1 MKYLIIAALLIVTS
15 LSQADEEVIVESV
28 FSKAPKSKWVLESEN
43 AFVLED
49 KYPQAPVHLL
59 VIPKQIIPN
68 INDAPEALLGE
79 MLELAKQAAKKYGV
93 DTSGY
98 RIVINT
104 NEEGGQ
110 GVYHLHIHVLGGR
123 QMEWPPG

>member
-1 MKYLIIAALLIVTS
+1 M
-15 LSQADEEVIVESV
+15 
-28 FSKAPKSKWVLESEN
+28 LESEN

>member
-1 MKYLIIAALLIVTS
+1 
-15 LSQADEEVIVESV
+15 
-28 FSKAPKSKWVLESEN
+28 
-43 AFVLED
+43 
-49 KYPQAPVHLL
+49 
-59 VIPKQIIPN
+59 
-68 INDAPEALLGE
+68 

>member
-1 MKYLIIAALLIVTS
+1 MYKIFLLIFF
-15 LSQADEEVIVESV
+15 LSAPVNAEETI
-28 FSKAPKSKWVLESEN
+28 FSMKPKELWVLESEN

-59 VIPKQIIPN
+59 VISKQIIKS
-68 INDAPEALLGE
+68 INEAPVGLLEE
-79 MLELAKQAAKKYGV
+79 MLNLAKEAARKYGIY
-93 DTSGY
+93 DSGY

-104 NEEGGQ
+104 NPEGGQ
-110 GVYHLHIHVLGGR
+110 SIYHIHIHVLGGR